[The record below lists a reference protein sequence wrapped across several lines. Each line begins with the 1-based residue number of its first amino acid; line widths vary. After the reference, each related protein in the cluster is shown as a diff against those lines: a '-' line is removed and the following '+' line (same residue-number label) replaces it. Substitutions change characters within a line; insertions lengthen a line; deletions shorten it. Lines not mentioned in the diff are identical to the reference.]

1 VDPGLS
7 RRQLALLGTVALGV
21 RLLYILVIARDP
33 VGVGGDASF
42 YHSAANQLA
51 NGHFFYR
58 EIFRHAY
65 PTALHPPLFSIV
77 LSPVALLG
85 GVHVLAQRVVGCVIG
100 SISVVL
106 IALLAARFGGRR
118 AGALAGGLA
127 AVYPPFVTADG
138 SLMSEP
144 LYVLIVVVA
153 MLLAM
158 RGPST
163 AGRAASLGAVIG
175 LGVLTRTEAAL
186 LLVLLAWP
194 ASWTPAAGRVRR
206 ILMATLACALVV
218 APWVV
223 RNEIVFHRLEL
234 ASNYD
239 TVIAGANCRQTY
251 YGHDIGWWSLDCV
264 SRSRSHH
271 QLLIGDASTSG
282 GFHYA
287 RRHAARAVLVA
298 AVRTLRTFS
307 FYQPTRI
314 GNNEPRRRW
323 LDVAGLVL
331 YYPLLAG
338 AVWGLTLLRER
349 RWLLL
354 APVISA
360 LIVSATGWGNARF
373 RVAADASLIVL
384 AAVALGRER
393 TVFSRLWPAIR
404 PDRQPVPA
412 E

>member
-1 VDPGLS
+1 VDARLG
-7 RRQLALLGTVALGV
+7 RHQLALLGAVALGI
-21 RLLYILVIARDP
+21 RLLYILIIARAP
-33 VGVGGDASF
+33 IGVGGDASF

-58 EIFRHAY
+58 EIFSHAY

-77 LSPVALLG
+77 LTPVALLG

-106 IALLAARFGGRR
+106 IALLAARLGGRR
-118 AGALAGGLA
+118 AGVLAGSLA
-127 AVYPPFVTADG
+127 AVYPPLVTADG

-144 LYVLIVVVA
+144 LYVLIVVLA
-153 MLLAM
+153 MLLAIS
-158 RGPST
+158 RPST
-163 AGRAASLGAVIG
+163 TQRAASIGAVIG
-175 LGVLTRTEAAL
+175 LGVLTRTEAVL

-194 ASWTPAAGRVRR
+194 ASWAPLAGRVRR
-206 ILMATLACALVV
+206 ILAATLACALVL
-218 APWVV
+218 APWVI
-223 RNEIVFHRLEL
+223 RNEVVFHRVEL
-234 ASNYD
+234 ATNYD

-251 YGHDIGWWSLDCV
+251 YGHDIGWWSLDCLA
-264 SRSRSHH
+264 RSRTRH

-282 GFHYA
+282 GIDYA
-287 RRHAARAVLVA
+287 GDHAGRAVLVA

-307 FYQPTRI
+307 LYQPTRI
-314 GNNEPRRRW
+314 GNEEPRRQW
-323 LDVAGLVL
+323 LDVVGLVF
-331 YYPLLAG
+331 YYPLLVA
-338 AVWGLTLLRER
+338 AAWGLTRLRER

-360 LIVSATGWGNARF
+360 LIVSATGWGNGRF

-393 TVFSRLWPAIR
+393 PAFSRPAAAIQR
-404 PDRQPVPA
+404 DRQPVAA

>member
-1 VDPGLS
+1 MDAGLS
-7 RRQLALLGTVALGV
+7 RRQLALLGTAALGV

-58 EIFRHAY
+58 EIFGHSY
-65 PTALHPPLFSIV
+65 PTALHPPLFSIA

-100 SISVVL
+100 AVSVTL
-106 IALLAARFGGRR
+106 IALLASRFGGRR
-118 AGALAGGLA
+118 AGLLAGGFA
-127 AVYPPFVTADG
+127 VVYPPLVTADG

-144 LYVLIVVVA
+144 LYVLIVVAA

-158 RGPST
+158 RRPST
-163 AGRAASLGAVIG
+163 TWRATALGAVIG
-175 LGVLTRTEAAL
+175 LGILTRTEGVL
-186 LLVLLAWP
+186 LLALLAWP
-194 ASWTPAAGRVRR
+194 ASWTPAAGRLGRV
-206 ILMATLACALVV
+206 LAATAACVLVV
-218 APWVV
+218 APWVI

-251 YGHDIGWWSLDCV
+251 YGHDIGWWSLDCLA
-264 SRSRSHH
+264 RSRTHH
-271 QLLIGDASTSG
+271 QLLIGDSSTSG
-282 GFHYA
+282 GFRYA
-287 RRHAARAVLVA
+287 RHHAGRALLVA
-298 AVRTLRTFS
+298 AVRTARTFS
-307 FYQPTRI
+307 LYQPTRI
-314 GNNEPRRRW
+314 GNMEPRRRW
-323 LDVAGLVL
+323 LDVVGLVL
-331 YYPLLAG
+331 YYPLLIA
-338 AVWGLTLLRER
+338 AAWGLTRLRQR

-354 APVISA
+354 APVISV
-360 LIVSATGWGNARF
+360 LIVSATGWGNGRF
-373 RVAADASLIVL
+373 RIAADASLIVL

-393 TVFSRLWPAIR
+393 HPISRPAPVGQR
-404 PDRQPVPA
+404 DRQPVPA